1 MSSSTERHGCRERH
15 VGVRAV
21 GAGASPH
28 RGLLRRTD
36 GQATVEAA
44 FLIPLICLLLI
55 MLCQPLI
62 LLYDRMVMEAAAAE
76 GCRLIATQTSSGG
89 GRHAGES
96 YEAAVRRR
104 LGSIPPIDC
113 FHIHEGG
120 CSYRVE
126 LVGDENS
133 EYVSVAITNK
143 LRLLP
148 VAGLGARMLG
158 RCDGDRVY
166 TQHVEV
172 RVHARPSWT
181 TGGPEDWIG
190 HWR

>member
-1 MSSSTERHGCRERH
+1 MSSSTERPGCRGRH
-15 VGVRAV
+15 VGSQGGCGDVPPRPA
-21 GAGASPH
+21 
-28 RGLLRRTD
+28 LLRRAD

-44 FLIPLICLLLI
+44 FLIPLVCLLLI

-62 LLYDRMVMEAAAAE
+62 LLYDRMVLEAAAAE
-76 GCRLIATQTSSGG
+76 GCRLIATQTASGG

-96 YEAAVRRR
+96 YEAAVRRK
-104 LGSIPPIDC
+104 LGSIPPVDC

-120 CSYRVE
+120 CSYQVE
-126 LVGDENS
+126 LSGDEGS
-133 EYVSVAITNK
+133 EYVTVAITNK

-148 VAGLGARMLG
+148 VAGFGARMLG

-166 TQHVEV
+166 TQRVEV
-172 RVHARPSWT
+172 RMRARPGWV

-190 HWR
+190 HWK